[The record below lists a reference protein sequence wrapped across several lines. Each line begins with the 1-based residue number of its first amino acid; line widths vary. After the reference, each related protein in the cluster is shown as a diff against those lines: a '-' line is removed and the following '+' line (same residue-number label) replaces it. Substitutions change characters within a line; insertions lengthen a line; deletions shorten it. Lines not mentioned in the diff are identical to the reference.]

1 METFQ
6 NRFTSELISMNDII
20 NLLRNSIQQQYNA
33 KQLDIKNETI
43 EKNVRILFEQDY
55 VCQYISNTNGE
66 LSLAY
71 PSQILVPIIDK
82 WSEVQTPKITPS
94 INIRDCCVRSRI
106 ARCRSR
112 LVVPTLFIDGKYIC
126 RSATLSSWG
135 EIYPRLS
142 MDLLVDAGNRRFAQ
156 PAANIDNAFIDIEQP
171 QQRTIFDKLRSAD
184 VDLLNIFDIGSIVNL
199 MVQQKNI
206 LFGMKI
212 TASEK
217 FDKHDRYRTF
227 QMILLPYPGCEH
239 FREVAIQKYNGEFMF
254 YDWSLSKNDA
264 LLDVPIHLASRVNT
278 DWLFW
283 RSWNTIQLTQ
293 NYFQILLR
301 HLETE
306 KRGILIHCLSG
317 WDRTPL
323 FISLL
328 RLSLWA
334 DGFIHQS
341 LTVEEI
347 LYLTLAYDWYLF
359 GHNLPERLPH
369 GEEILYFTFM
379 VLPYLVGD
387 EFVFQSSNTTR
398 HHSTLT
404 TTGISCNYMPERHVY
419 NNNTSCVNV
428 ADDSVINVHR
438 NPCQYNSI
446 GFEENKKT
454 IRKEKLLAV
463 FHLFHTCYRTVIP
476 KISTTLNNGPP
487 PVPDMARRIKNFVLQ
502 RRS

>member
-1 METFQ
+1 
-6 NRFTSELISMNDII
+6 MNDIVY
-20 NLLRNSIQQQYNA
+20 LLHGSTQQQYNA
-33 KQLDIKNETI
+33 KQVDITNDTI
-43 EKNVRILFEQDY
+43 EKNVRTLFEQDY

-71 PSQILVPIIDK
+71 PRQILVPIIDK
-82 WSEVQTPKITPS
+82 WSEVQTPKLTTS
-94 INIRDCCVRSRI
+94 INIRDCCAQSRF

-112 LVVPTLFIDGKYIC
+112 LVVPTLFINGKYIC

-142 MDLLVDAGNRRFAQ
+142 MDFLGDVGSRSFAQ
-156 PAANIDNAFIDIEQP
+156 PIADIDNTFNDIEQP
-171 QQRTIFDKLRSAD
+171 QQRTSFDKLRGAD
-184 VDLLNIFDIGSIVNL
+184 IDLLNIFGIGSIVNL
-199 MVQQKNI
+199 MVQQKNV

-217 FDKHDRYRTF
+217 LDKYNRYKTF
-227 QMILLPYPGCEH
+227 QMISLPYPGCEH
-239 FREVAIQKYNGEFMF
+239 FRQVGIKKYNGEFMF
-254 YDWSLSKNDA
+254 YNWSLSKNDA
-264 LLDVPIHLASRVNT
+264 IIEMPIHLSSRVNT

-283 RSWNTIQLTQ
+283 QSWNTIHLTQ
-293 NYFQILLR
+293 NYLQILLR
-301 HLETE
+301 HLETD

-334 DGFIHQS
+334 DGSIHQS

-347 LYLTLAYDWYLF
+347 LYLTLGYDWYLF
-359 GHNLPERLPH
+359 GHNLPDRLPL

-387 EFVFQSSNTTR
+387 EFVFQPSNTMR
-398 HHSTLT
+398 QHSTLT
-404 TTGISCNYMPERHVY
+404 TSRLSCRYLPEHQVY
-419 NNNTSCVNV
+419 NSNTSYMNIL
-428 ADDSVINVHR
+428 ADSVINADRHSY
-438 NPCQYNSI
+438 QFNSI

-454 IRKEKLLAV
+454 IRTQKLLAV

-476 KISTTLNNGPP
+476 ENATTLNNRPQL
-487 PVPDMARRIKNFVLQ
+487 VPKMTRMIKNFVLQ
-502 RRS
+502 KRS

>member
-1 METFQ
+1 METSR
-6 NRFTSELISMNDII
+6 NSFTSGSISMNDIVD
-20 NLLRNSIQQQYNA
+20 LLRSSIQQQYNA
-33 KQLDIKNETI
+33 KQVDITNQTI
-43 EKNVRILFEQDY
+43 EKNVRTLFEQDY
-55 VCQYISNTNGE
+55 VCQYISNANGE

-71 PSQILVPIIDK
+71 PHQIIMPIIDK

-94 INIRDCCVRSRI
+94 INIRDRCAQSRF

-112 LVVPTLFIDGKYIC
+112 LVVPTLFINGKYIC

-135 EIYPRLS
+135 EIYPRMS
-142 MDLLVDAGNRRFAQ
+142 IDLLVDAGNRSFAQ
-156 PAANIDNAFIDIEQP
+156 PMADIDNTFNDIEQP
-171 QQRTIFDKLRSAD
+171 QQRTIFDKLRGAD
-184 VDLLNIFDIGSIVNL
+184 IDLLNIFDIGSIVNL
-199 MVQQKNI
+199 MVQEKNI

-217 FDKHDRYRTF
+217 LDKHDRYRTF

-239 FREVAIQKYNGEFMF
+239 FREVAVQKHNVEFMF

-264 LLDVPIHLASRVNT
+264 IIEVPIYLSSRVDT

-283 RSWNTIQLTQ
+283 RSWNTIHLTQ
-293 NYFQILLR
+293 NYLQVLLR
-301 HLETE
+301 HLETD
-306 KRGILIHCLSG
+306 KRGMLIHCLSG

-359 GHNLPERLPH
+359 GHNLPERLSH

-379 VLPYLVGD
+379 ILPYLVD
-387 EFVFQSSNTTR
+387 NKFVFQSSNTTR
-398 HHSTLT
+398 QHEN
-404 TTGISCNYMPERHVY
+404 IV
-419 NNNTSCVNV
+419 
-428 ADDSVINVHR
+428 DDSFINVHR
-438 NPCQYNSI
+438 NSHGSNSI
-446 GFEENKKT
+446 GFEENKKA

-476 KISTTLNNGPP
+476 KNSNALNNRPQL
-487 PVPDMARRIKNFVLQ
+487 VPKMARVIKDFILP